1 MKKKMDNKGFSLVE
15 LIIVIA
21 IMVILV
27 AVLAPQ
33 YLRYVEK
40 SRVSTDT
47 QTTVELINVM
57 QVLAADP
64 EVTLDSTT
72 AKKYMASNST
82 SATVTISS
90 DLASE
95 LKKNGMMDDDALK
108 SIKYQ
113 STSYSTTEIE
123 IYLEYKDGIWTVKT
137 TGVDSSG
144 KIPTSSTPSTP

>member
-40 SRVSTDT
+40 SRVATDV

-64 EVTLDSTT
+64 DVTLDSTT
-72 AKKYMASNST
+72 AKKYMASNEGG
-82 SATVTISS
+82 ANVKISDS
-90 DLASE
+90 LKTE
-95 LKKNGMMDDDALK
+95 LEKNGMMDKDAME

-113 STSYSTTEIE
+113 STSYSSITVEV
-123 IYLEYKDGIWTVKT
+123 YLEYKDGIWNIKT

-144 KIPTSSTPSTP
+144 KIPEKTS